1 MTPKV
6 SSQSRR
12 PAESETRRRLCHIR
26 SRPCRLAIV
35 LLAAIPTTLLAQT
48 KDLGQATQYYK
59 QPTPKFGF
67 VPGPKPGGG
76 DVRVTLAP
84 GGRVVTEKDEYSIL
98 EGDVTIEYQDIK
110 LRADK
115 VTHNLR
121 TKDVVADGH
130 VIIDQGPT
138 RITADRAVYNMES
151 KTGTFFHA
159 TGALEPSMYFT
170 GEKIEKIGDETYR
183 MTNGVFTSCDLDN
196 PSWSFHV
203 RQAEITLDDYAHM
216 RDVTFRAHHMPIF
229 WAPRLIWPTKRDRSR
244 GFLIPR
250 VNYSGEFG
258 TRFEIGYFVPVGD
271 SADVTLYGDLNT
283 EGYNGLGI
291 DLRYLPTPNI
301 KTGELNAF
309 AVHDPEGNREQ
320 WRYTYKH
327 AQDNLPGGFRGVV
340 DVEDFSDLD
349 FFRKYSRDPG
359 LNVKSQIYSSAYL
372 TKNGPN
378 YSLNLLADRREILL
392 GSGATPTTERS
403 QSFEQ
408 LPSLQFRSYPT
419 RVGATP
425 LYFALESSASHLVTN
440 ATGLATGPNADY
452 FRGDIFPT
460 LSLQLRT
467 PAWFSIRPQISARET
482 YYTSSLT
489 PIDPASPFT
498 PQEAVKESLSR
509 FYAQGQVDVVGPSFS
524 RVFNREILGFNKL
537 KHVIEPRFRYVYT
550 SSLDDEDRAIRFDTV
565 DVIPFVR
572 DSVEYSLTQRLLG
585 REAGNPSAREIL
597 SFSLRQTVSLSKI
610 DTQPGTF
617 TTDTGKFSPL
627 TASLHV
633 NPYQTVTFDANAAFG
648 NVSHQLDQSSLSANL
663 IGSGKNADKY
673 LSFTWFATY
682 RPPPTPEQPVVFD
695 SSSSQVR
702 LSAGSTIFR
711 DRIRG
716 DVQLNFDAKRGTFLE
731 QRYLFGMN
739 AACYG
744 VALEFRRYVVYD
756 PAPRALF
763 TYGIAVTL
771 KNVGTVG
778 SH

>member
-1 MTPKV
+1 MT
-6 SSQSRR
+6 SLR
-12 PAESETRRRLCHIR
+12 
-26 SRPCRLAIV
+26 RLAIV
-35 LLAAIPTTLLAQT
+35 LLAIIPTTLLAQT
-48 KDLGQATQYYK
+48 KDLGPATQYYK
-59 QPTPKFGF
+59 KPTPKFGF
-67 VPGPKPGGG
+67 APGPKKGGG

-84 GGRVVTEKDEYSIL
+84 GGHVVTEKDEYSIL

-138 RITADRAVYNMES
+138 RITANRAVYNLDS

-170 GEKIEKIGDETYR
+170 GEKIEKIGDQTYR
-183 MTNGVFTSCDLDN
+183 MTDGVFTSCDLDK

-216 RDVTFRAHHMPIF
+216 RDVTFRAHDIPVF
-229 WAPRLIWPTKRDRSR
+229 WAPRLIWPTKSDRSR

-250 VNYSGEFG
+250 VNYTDTFG
-258 TRFEIGYFVPVGD
+258 TRLEIGYFLPIGP

-283 EGYNGLGI
+283 DGYNGLGI
-291 DLRYLPTPNI
+291 DARYLPNSDI
-301 KTGELNAF
+301 KAGELNAY
-309 AVHDPEGNREQ
+309 AVHDAAGGREQ

-340 DVEDFSDLD
+340 DVEDYSNLD
-349 FFRKYSRDPG
+349 FFRKYSREPG
-359 LNVKSQIYSSAYL
+359 LHTKSQIYSSAYL
-372 TKNGPN
+372 TKNRGN

-425 LYFALESSASHLVTN
+425 FYFALESSASHLVTS
-440 ATGLATGPNADY
+440 ASGLSTGPNADY
-452 FRGDIFPT
+452 FRGDVFPT

-489 PIDPASPFT
+489 APPANNPFA
-498 PQEAVKESLSR
+498 PQDAVKESLSR
-509 FYAQGQVDVVGPSFS
+509 FYAQGQVDLVGPSFS
-524 RVFNREILGFNKL
+524 RVFNRQMFGFTKL

-550 SSLDDEDRAIRFDTV
+550 SDVDEQNRVIRFDTV
-565 DVIPFVR
+565 DSPFLPIVR
-572 DSVEYSLTQRLLG
+572 DSVEYSLTQRILG
-585 REAGNPSAREIL
+585 RESGPNASAREIL
-597 SFSLRQTVSLSKI
+597 SFSLRQTVSLSK
-610 DTQPGTF
+610 PF
-617 TTDTGKFSPL
+617 TTATGGNLPGSSFPPETGQKFTPL
-627 TASLHV
+627 VASLHV
-633 NPYQTVTFDANAAFG
+633 NPYQTVTFDANATFG
-648 NVSHQLDQSSLSANL
+648 NVSHQIDQSSLSANL
-663 IGSGKNADKY
+663 IGTGLNADKY

-682 RPPPTPEQPVVFD
+682 RPPPVPTQPVID
-695 SSSSQVR
+695 SSTSQLRISS
-702 LSAGSTIFR
+702 GSSIFR
-711 DRIRG
+711 DRVRA
-716 DVQLNFDAKRGTFLE
+716 DVQLNFDVKKGTFLE
-731 QRYLFGMN
+731 QRYLFGIN

-744 VALEFRRYVVYD
+744 VALEFRRYVVYEPD
-756 PAPRALF
+756 PRPIF
-763 TYGIAVTL
+763 NYGIAVTL
-771 KNVGTVG
+771 KNVGTIG